1 MTLARKPVSTGTM
14 EQSEIYLRLRATKKR
29 RQHILM
35 VCNTV
40 VCVTRLEQVLIFQV
54 TAGQRG
60 QCEFY
65 FGGSS
70 AAAAMA
76 SGLIALTLEA
86 K

>member
-1 MTLARKPVSTGTM
+1 
-14 EQSEIYLRLRATKKR
+14 
-29 RQHILM
+29 M

-60 QCEFY
+60 QCEFH